1 MVGHL
6 VVLPLL
12 PTFVGGELQKS
23 ETARIDIDPHA
34 KILPAENR
42 FLIEQQQTLIKTLR
56 TDFGFIFDGNRKVA
70 MTATALA
77 ETSTSTSKISN
88 KVKPR
93 VAVIRFRQL
102 PLISQAY

>member
-1 MVGHL
+1 
-6 VVLPLL
+6 
-12 PTFVGGELQKS
+12 
-23 ETARIDIDPHA
+23 
-34 KILPAENR
+34 
-42 FLIEQQQTLIKTLR
+42 
-56 TDFGFIFDGNRKVA
+56 